1 MKQRWDIILAGSGGQ
16 GLGVGAEL
24 LARAAMLG
32 RDCFVAQNQSY
43 GARARGGSSQSSLII
58 SDEEIMFPIVVSANF
73 LLALTKGAYEQW
85 EPLVSKSGTIVY
97 DSSTGISP
105 KNRVKEYGFPFH
117 TEALALGHSRTIT
130 VMALG
135 TSNEILHIVPPE
147 DFIKALRKQF
157 KGEVL
162 EMNIKAFNH
171 GRSLTAG

>member
-43 GARARGGSSQSSLII
+43 GGPGGSSQSSLII

-73 LLALTKGAYEQW
+73 PGSDKGVYEQW
-85 EPLVSKSGTIVY
+85 EPLASKSGTIVY